1 MGDRKVKLKNREG
14 DYLLP
19 YTDNIPIDTTAT
31 VNSQKPI
38 TSGAV
43 YTALNNLTT
52 AQHTIKSELTTAIAT
67 AKAEAVLEA
76 KFKYTVA
83 TTLPDNPDADT
94 FYFITG

>member
-19 YTDNIPIDTTAT
+19 YTDNIPIDTTVTAS
-31 VNSQKPI
+31 SQKPI

-43 YTALNNLTT
+43 YTALNHLTS
-52 AQHTIKSELTTAIAT
+52 AQNTMKSELTTAIAT
-67 AKAEAVLEA
+67 AKTEAISEA
-76 KFKYTVA
+76 KFKYTV
-83 TTLPDNPDADT
+83 TTALPTNPESDR

>member
-1 MGDRKVKLKNREG
+1 MSNRNVKLKNREG

-19 YTDNIPIDTTAT
+19 YTDNIPIDTTAIAG
-31 VNSQKPI
+31 SQKPI

-52 AQHTIKSELTTAIAT
+52 TQNTMKSELTTAIAM
-67 AKAEAVLEA
+67 AKTEAVLEA

-83 TTLPDNPDADT
+83 TTLPENPDADT